1 MPPVHLTYREIA
13 EDLTR
18 RIEAGEYA
26 ATDGRLPSYSQIASL
41 YSVSVATA
49 QRAITLLN
57 DRGTTVG
64 VPGRG
69 VWVADHP
76 T

>member
-1 MPPVHLTYREIA
+1 MTYRQIA

-26 ATDGRLPSYSQIASL
+26 STGGKLPSYKELADL
-41 YSVSVATA
+41 YSVSVASI
-49 QRAITLLN
+49 QRAIGLLN

-64 VPGRG
+64 VSGVG
-69 VWVADHP
+69 VWAADKP
-76 T
+76 QER